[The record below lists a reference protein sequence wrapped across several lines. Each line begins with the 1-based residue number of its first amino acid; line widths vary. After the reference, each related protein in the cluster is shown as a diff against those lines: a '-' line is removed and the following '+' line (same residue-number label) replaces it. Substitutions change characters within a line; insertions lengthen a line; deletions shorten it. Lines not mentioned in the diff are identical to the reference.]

1 MGEQEAMADQRA
13 VAREVRLRISSRREF
28 LDSVHVISEQLIEE
42 VGFTD
47 DDCYWMVTA
56 VREAVTNAVIHGN
69 KEQSGTTVEVTFE
82 LGDKC
87 IRITV
92 TDEGDG
98 FDPDSL
104 PDPVSK
110 EHLLDASG
118 RGVFLMQQLMDDVSY
133 SFPEGGGTT
142 LIMTKCV
149 KGESDR
155 HPGLTVEMRG

>member
-1 MGEQEAMADQRA
+1 MTERQAKGATGSDG
-13 VAREVRLRISSRREF
+13 VRTVKLRIASRREF
-28 LDSVHVISEQLIEE
+28 LDAVHMLSEQLIEE
-42 VGFTD
+42 VGFSA

-69 KEQSGTTVEVTFE
+69 KERPGTGVDVCFE
-82 LGDKC
+82 LQPGC

-92 TDEGDG
+92 VDEGAG

-118 RGVFLMQQLMDDVSY
+118 RGVFLMKQLMDEVSY
-133 SFPEGGGTT
+133 TFPEGGGTT
-142 LIMTKCV
+142 LSMTKCIRSASAAE
-149 KGESDR
+149 GASE
-155 HPGLTVEMRG
+155 G

>member
-1 MGEQEAMADQRA
+1 MGEQEAMADQRII
-13 VAREVRLRISSRREF
+13 ARKVRLRIGSRREF
-28 LDSVHVISEQLIEE
+28 LDSVHLISQRLIEE
-42 VGFTD
+42 VGFSD
-47 DDCYWMVTA
+47 DDSYWMVTA

-69 KEQSGTTVEVTFE
+69 KERPGTFVEVSFE
-82 LGDKC
+82 LRDRC

-133 SFPEGGGTT
+133 VFTEGGGTT
-142 LIMTKCV
+142 LTMTKCLR
-149 KGESDR
+149 GES
-155 HPGLTVEMRG
+155 E